1 MNLKEIKENI
11 NYIID
16 NNQYLETKNLKPYTI
31 CLEGGHGIGKT
42 AIVEEIAEERNMK
55 FVKINLGAFEEVGD
69 LTGFPIKKYQMKN
82 KEGILVSVAEASLEA
97 HMIAGYELIP
107 GSDPVMDFAIP
118 SWVPTDADGPTI
130 LLLDDYSRANQL
142 ILQSTMELLDKG
154 QLGTWK
160 LPPNTQIV
168 LTSNPDNGE
177 YSVSSMDSAQKTRFI
192 TFDTEFDV
200 KLLATHMEEVGVR
213 DEFINF
219 ALLYPEIFEVNKNN
233 TNATGRTYM
242 AFARTLESVKDLG
255 SPDGLIRAL
264 DIASGIFDSEE
275 NIVGT
280 SFTLF
285 INNKLDKLIT
295 PDDLVHK
302 KWEDVAKELEKTIGD
317 VDSNGYRADIAAT
330 ITFRLVN
337 HILIEFDK
345 KGTNAQ
351 PFVDRILQIVNHKK
365 TILAMDLVYALANK
379 LFANHASRVSKLLS
393 DPKFKNML
401 LS

>member
-1 MNLKEIKENI
+1 MNLAEIKENI
-11 NYIID
+11 NYIMD
-16 NNQYLETKNLKPYTI
+16 NNIHLESRDLKPYTI

-42 AIVEEIAEERNMK
+42 AIVEEIAKERGVK
-55 FVKINLGAFEEVGD
+55 FTKINLGAFEEVGD
-69 LTGFPIKKYQMKN
+69 LTGFPIKKYKMLSPDGEKLS
-82 KEGILVSVAEASLEA
+82 IAEATLEA
-97 HMIAGYELIP
+97 HMAGGYKLIP

-118 SWVPTDADGPTI
+118 NWVPRDEDGPNI

-160 LPPNTQIV
+160 LPKNTQVI

-177 YSVSSMDSAQKTRFI
+177 YSVSSMDNAQKTRFI
-192 TFDTEFDV
+192 TFNVDFDV
-200 KLLATHMEEVGVR
+200 KLLAKHMEEVSVR

-219 ALLYPEIFEVNKNN
+219 ALLYPEIFDVTKNN
-233 TNATGRTYM
+233 NQATGRTYM

-255 SPDGLIRAL
+255 SPQGLARAL
-264 DIASGIFDSEE
+264 DIAAGIFDNED
-275 NIVGT
+275 NIIGT
-280 SFTLF
+280 NFTLF

-295 PDDLVHK
+295 PEDLINK

-317 VDSNGYRADIAAT
+317 IDSKDYRADIAAT

-337 HILIEFDK
+337 HILIQFDK
-345 KGTNAQ
+345 TGTNAT
-351 PFVDRILQIVNHKK
+351 PYVDRILKIVNHDK
-365 TILAMDLVYALANK
+365 TILAMDLVYAMTNK
-379 LFANHASRVSKLLS
+379 LFMNHAARVSKLLT
-393 DPKFKNML
+393 DDKFKHML